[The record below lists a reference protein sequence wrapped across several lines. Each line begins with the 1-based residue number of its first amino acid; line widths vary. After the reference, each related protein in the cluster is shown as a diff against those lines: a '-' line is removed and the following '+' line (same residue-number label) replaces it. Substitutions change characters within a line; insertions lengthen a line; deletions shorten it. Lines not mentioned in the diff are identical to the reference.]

1 MRAKRRSATLIRAC
15 LRLRA
20 PAYVPVSH
28 CAALSVPLC
37 IRGSGC
43 PGRELTCL
51 AVCSLARRTAA
62 VHPMPRTNRCS
73 YHGYR
78 TALHY
83 TRSHRLRPA
92 PIFYPDFYPKGQPS
106 GVDVSYVLVAGA
118 NWAGRPEHA
127 TSLSWSCGF
136 DSHPEL
142 SVSSCR
148 SAVLSR
154 PYRHVETVT
163 GSALN
168 CDGCSRAS

>member
-1 MRAKRRSATLIRAC
+1 VRGKWRSATLIWAC

-20 PAYVPVSH
+20 PAYVPVSY
-28 CAALSVPLC
+28 CAAPSVPPC

-73 YHGYR
+73 HHGYR

-92 PIFYPDFYPKGQPS
+92 PIFCPDFYPKGQPS

-127 TSLSWSCGF
+127 TSLMGTWQLTASPAGAWSPLGRPRDLPCQIDVF
-136 DSHPEL
+136 
-142 SVSSCR
+142 CR
-148 SAVLSR
+148 DWR
-154 PYRHVETVT
+154 
-163 GSALN
+163 
-168 CDGCSRAS
+168 GCRAGIGGI